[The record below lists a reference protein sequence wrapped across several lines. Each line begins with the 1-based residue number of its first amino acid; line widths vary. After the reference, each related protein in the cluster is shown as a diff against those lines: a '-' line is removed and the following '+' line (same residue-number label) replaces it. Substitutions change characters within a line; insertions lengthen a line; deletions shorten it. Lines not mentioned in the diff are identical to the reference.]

1 MGKISSH
8 RWHAGLRGLD
18 GVKQG
23 LAERMVKE
31 GAHITHMRAIVRVDG
46 EPAKETII
54 PCQPGLMCMIPW
66 KTAQQILAGEVLD
79 QSTLHWRHAF
89 VDYKA
94 IEVGFQSNTISSTL
108 IGNLL

>member
-1 MGKISSH
+1 
-8 RWHAGLRGLD
+8 
-18 GVKQG
+18 VKQG